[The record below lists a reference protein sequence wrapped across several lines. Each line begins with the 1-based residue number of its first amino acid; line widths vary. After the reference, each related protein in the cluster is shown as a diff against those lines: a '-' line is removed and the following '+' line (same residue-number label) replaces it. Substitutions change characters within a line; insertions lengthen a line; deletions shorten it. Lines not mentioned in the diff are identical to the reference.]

1 LLKILANHNEDLA
14 RLVEKGFALAIDRNC
29 LVVRDIP
36 YLDEQKQLRW
46 GAIIAKLVFE
56 NQVKVR
62 PEDHQVL
69 FAGSRPCGIDGTP
82 VRGLGGG
89 AVQFEMSSFCSD
101 VVVQRSFSHKLKEH
115 GTARPY
121 SDNFEKI
128 NSYVTMI
135 SGPAMA
141 LFDVNPYSFRAY
153 DEEVSTSVF
162 KLRDTLTSRAEI
174 SDLSRLL
181 ESDVVAIIGL
191 GGTGAYVLDYMA
203 KTTVKEIRGF
213 DQDQFYVHN
222 TFRSP
227 GYVNTEE
234 GVELGQLK
242 ARVYQSR
249 YESFRHGIKIKP
261 LFIDESSGC
270 ELEGVTF
277 AFVCVDKG
285 SSRKRIFDLL
295 ISQKIPFIDVGM
307 GLNRKPGPISGT
319 VRMTYFPQNE
329 AQGVRDKQYCPET
342 DAPEDIY
349 KANIQIAEL
358 NALNACLAVIRF
370 KQLRGF
376 YVGAESSVQH
386 LLTLDNLSLGVI

>member
-1 LLKILANHNEDLA
+1 LLKTLASHNEDLA

-36 YLDEQKQLRW
+36 YLDEQKRLKW
-46 GAIIAKLVFE
+46 GTIVAKLVFE

-62 PEDHQVL
+62 SEDHQIL
-69 FAGSRPCGIDGTP
+69 FAGSHPHGADGAP

-89 AVQFEMSSFCSD
+89 TAQFELSSFCND
-101 VVVQRSFSHKLKEH
+101 VVVQRSFSHKFKEH
-115 GTARPY
+115 GDLRPY
-121 SDNFEKI
+121 SDNFEKV
-128 NSYVTMI
+128 NSYLTMI
-135 SGPAMA
+135 SGPAMT
-141 LFDVNPYSFRAY
+141 LFDVNPYSYRVY

-174 SDLSRLL
+174 SDLSKLL
-181 ESDVVAIIGL
+181 ENDVVAVIGL
-191 GGTGAYVLDYMA
+191 GGTGAYVLDYMV

-222 TFRSP
+222 AFRSP
-227 GYVNTEE
+227 GHVDTDE

-242 ARVYQSR
+242 ARVYQNR
-249 YESFRHGIKIKP
+249 YENFRHGIKIEP
-261 LFIDESSGC
+261 LFIDESSGS

-277 AFVCVDKG
+277 AFICVDQG
-285 SSRKRIFDLL
+285 SSRKLIFDLL
-295 ISQKIPFIDVGM
+295 ISKKISFIDVGM

-329 AQGVRDKQYCPET
+329 AQAVRDKQYCPET
-342 DAPEDIY
+342 DAPDDIY
-349 KANIQIAEL
+349 KANVQIAEL

-376 YVGAESSVQH
+376 YIGPESSVQH
-386 LLTLDNLSLGVI
+386 LLTLDNLSLGIL